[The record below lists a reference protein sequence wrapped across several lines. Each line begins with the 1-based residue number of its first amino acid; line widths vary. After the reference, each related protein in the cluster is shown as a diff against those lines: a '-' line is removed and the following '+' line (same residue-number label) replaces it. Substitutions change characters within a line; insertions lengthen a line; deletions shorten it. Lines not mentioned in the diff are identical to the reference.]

1 MILARTS
8 SRPAFSWAMS
18 LRTSCPAAAD
28 IALRTFRTSLK
39 LLIVDSL
46 FQEFQGR
53 NEHRAA
59 YTEHCIDAANVPE
72 LVGICEMLAVPRYQ
86 KITPVIRRSGKVQRV
101 ASGISGH
108 QSVGNVGIDDL
119 GNRFVKID
127 EGEAADQGHRF
138 LP

>member
-28 IALRTFRTSLK
+28 IALRTFRTSLR
-39 LLIVDSL
+39 LLIIDFL
-46 FQEFQGR
+46 QEFQGR

-59 YTEHCIDAANVPE
+59 YPEHCIDAANVPE

-108 QSVGNVGIDDL
+108 KSVGNVGIDDL
-119 GNRFVKID
+119 GNRFVKIE
-127 EGEAADQGHRF
+127 EGEPADQGHRF